1 MYKTPAFF
9 NAAIRPQQNFVL
21 FQALFS
27 YQVQRNHSRKRLW
40 KKGDKI
46 MKHKEKMYLRCI
58 NQNLNALI
66 INQARI
72 YAKLLE
78 LLDKVARLEK
88 GGSSVIAQKSK

>member
-1 MYKTPAFF
+1 
-9 NAAIRPQQNFVL
+9 
-21 FQALFS
+21 
-27 YQVQRNHSRKRLW
+27 
-40 KKGDKI
+40 

-78 LLDKVARLEK
+78 LLDKIARLEK